1 MSLTNSTI
9 SHEMRNPLNSILAM
23 CQIQEE
29 SIRQLKEFKNRIKAK
44 ISQEEI
50 EELNQIIDDMKSQNS
65 TCTTSSKMLQFHVDD
80 VLGISQIKA
89 KKFKKNEEL
98 FDVEQAVKEVIQI

>member
-29 SIRQLKEFKNRIKAK
+29 SIRQLNEFKAK
-44 ISQEEI
+44 IRSKLSKEEFD
-50 EELNQIIDDMKSQNS
+50 ELQQIVDDMKSQNS
-65 TCTTSSKMLQFHVDD
+65 TCSTSSKMLQFHVED
-80 VLGISQIKA
+80 VLGLSQIKA

-98 FDVEQAVKEVIQI
+98 FDIEQAVKEVI